1 MLSTLIPSA
10 DLMLIRHCRFIINFN
25 FSFLFMQLQ
34 LILSGA
40 CFIMRYNILL
50 GFCPIKVLLIVLANP
65 TLGALNSLSRL
76 YFFDIICHRW
86 FFILFTLYRTSLV
99 FFKMRI
105 HKQKRFVCFDIFFIV
120 ETKLPLFI
128 FIKSLFLLLV

>member
-1 MLSTLIPSA
+1 MFSTLIPSA
-10 DLMLIRHCRFIINFN
+10 DVMFVRHRRFIINFN
-25 FSFLFMQLQ
+25 FSLLFIQLQ
-34 LILSGA
+34 FILSGA
-40 CFIMRYNILL
+40 CFIMRYDILL
-50 GFCPIKVLLIVLANP
+50 GFSPIKVLLIELADS

-86 FFILFTLYRTSLV
+86 FFILFTLYRASLI

-105 HKQKRFVCFDIFFIV
+105 HKQKSFGCLYIFFII

-128 FIKSLFLLLV
+128 FVKSLFLLLV